1 MVLGSPRCA
10 AAALCMVTAFPLRNV
25 CAKKAPIPGPK
36 LYGDLCAEGATA
48 VAPLWIGRVV
58 FGAGVGHVGLADPLS
73 FLACCRVGRAGRD
86 GVDSFSVQVM
96 ALLNALYNVLSFRV
110 LCDVSAVTHAQLRL
124 GKRVFSLATSLFVLH
139 DMILTPQT
147 CAALAT
153 TVLALAA
160 YSVLKAVTR
169 RSAPSSAGATE
180 NEPHDR
186 PRSAAVATWV
196 LLALLVT
203 TRVTPRVSVMPDLSS
218 PDATP
223 CAAPP
228 PHAHR
233 RRHRHFIRR
242 SAGSRL

>member
-1 MVLGSPRCA
+1 MWGRPRQAMLPNGETAWVLLLDTEGIGGLEADAS
-10 AAALCMVTAFPLRNV
+10 
-25 CAKKAPIPGPK
+25 
-36 LYGDLCAEGATA
+36 YDL
-48 VAPLWIGRVV
+48 
-58 FGAGVGHVGLADPLS
+58 
-73 FLACCRVGRAGRD
+73 
-86 GVDSFSVQVM
+86 
-96 ALLNALYNVLSFRV
+96 
-110 LCDVSAVTHAQLRL
+110 
-124 GKRVFSLATSLFVLH
+124 RVFSLATSLFVLH